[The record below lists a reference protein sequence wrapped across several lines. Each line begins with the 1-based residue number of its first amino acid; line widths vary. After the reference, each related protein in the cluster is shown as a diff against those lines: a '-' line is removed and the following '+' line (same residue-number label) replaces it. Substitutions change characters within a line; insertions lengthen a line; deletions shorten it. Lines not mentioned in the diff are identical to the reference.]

1 MAKDAPRRIGGRT
14 LAKIV
19 VVIAIF
25 GVGAVFGGSLTSDD
39 KANDQRQQ
47 IVSCLPLADTAALD
61 ACLGDVR

>member
-14 LAKIV
+14 LARAAV
-19 VVIAIF
+19 VVAIF
-25 GVGAVFGGSLTSDD
+25 VGGAVFGGSLTSGGHAD
-39 KANDQRQQ
+39 DQRQQ